1 MVRTQRPQSAGT
13 SSRPRHLST
22 AAKPTAPRV
31 RASRCGPGA
40 KLSRVS
46 APALSTVAQDYLKT
60 IWTAGEYSEEPVST
74 KLLATRLNV
83 SPSTV
88 SEAVRKLADQG
99 LVDHARYG
107 AITLTEDGR
116 RAAVA
121 MVRRH
126 RLIETWLVDEMGYG
140 WDEVHDEAEVLEHAV
155 SDLLVD
161 RIDAKLGHPSRDP
174 HGDPIPTVDGT
185 IPAPPAVP
193 LAEFAAGRAGH
204 VARISDSDP
213 DMLRYFESIGIA
225 LDLVITMVER
235 RDYAGTVS
243 VALGDGDTTVELGTV
258 AAEAIW
264 MTADLDRG

>member
-1 MVRTQRPQSAGT
+1 MSI
-13 SSRPRHLST
+13 
-22 AAKPTAPRV
+22 
-31 RASRCGPGA
+31 
-40 KLSRVS
+40 
-46 APALSTVAQDYLKT
+46 PALSPVAQDYLKVV
-60 IWTAGEYSEEPVST
+60 WTASEYSDEPVTT
-74 KLLATRLNV
+74 KMLASRMSV

-107 AITLTEDGR
+107 SITLTEDGR

-140 WDEVHDEAEVLEHAV
+140 WDEVHDEAEILEHAV
-155 SDLLVD
+155 SDLLVE
-161 RIDAKLGHPSRDP
+161 RIDAKLGRPSRDP

-193 LAEFAAGRAGH
+193 LSNFAVGQTGK
-204 VARISDSDP
+204 VTRISDSDP
-213 DMLRYFESIGIA
+213 DMLRYFGSIGIA
-225 LDLVITMVER
+225 LDLSITMVER
-235 RDYAGTVS
+235 RDFAGTVAVDVSGS
-243 VALGDGDTTVELGTV
+243 VLDLGHV

-264 MTADLDRG
+264 MTTD